1 MGGLIMKR
9 PASLICGIILLIFA
23 FIQLIRYT
31 FAVPVVV
38 NDITVPIWVSAV
50 IAIIFGMMAFWLF
63 NERKNGLKR

>member
-1 MGGLIMKR
+1 MKR

-38 NDITVPIWVSAV
+38 NGITVPIWVSAV
-50 IAIIFGMMAFWLF
+50 IAIIWGMMAF
-63 NERKNGLKR
+63 